1 MTNLQHYSEKYAVY
15 PGQHIPML
23 EVRDI
28 EEEHRK
34 RRGINI
40 KEPSVNV
47 NELADIFKIEVA
59 VPGVKRENLFV
70 HVHENI
76 LSIAVLHKSEYNE
89 GRVPALHE
97 FDDDF
102 LERHIFL
109 PPNVDAQFISAEYKE
124 GVLHFYLPKTSQSF
138 RSISATIVVY

>member
-1 MTNLQHYSEKYAVY
+1 MTNLQSYSEKYAVY
-15 PGQHIPML
+15 PGEHVPML
-23 EVRDI
+23 EAGDI

-34 RRGINI
+34 RRDI
-40 KEPSVNV
+40 KIEEPSVNV
-47 NELADIFKIEVA
+47 NEFADIFKIEVA
-59 VPGVKRENLFV
+59 VPGVRREDFFV

-76 LSIAVLHKSEYNE
+76 LSIAVLHKSHNE

-109 PPNVDAQFISAEYKE
+109 PPKVDTQFISAEYKD

-138 RSISATIVVY
+138 PSISATIVVY